1 MATSLKLVFVGLMAT
16 ACTRESVHVKADT
29 TSSVQ
34 QIAVAPETTFVP
46 APSVESETA
55 STTEAHLSVA
65 DSSAPSP
72 LSCTPTTFS
81 SGDTL
86 TLWMWAPHGH
96 YLTVTRSDRIAY
108 FIVYPPVGKKP
119 NYSVMPSDDFANLA
133 TLRLPSDVRAIP
145 YVSGRD
151 TILEPVFGEPG
162 KYLLQMGDNMG
173 TDYGTP
179 PPNCKLTF
187 LKGLQ
192 NCRGEMGR
200 DLY

>member
-1 MATSLKLVFVGLMAT
+1 MATG
-16 ACTRESVHVKADT
+16 CTQESARVKGDSP
-29 TSSVQ
+29 SSTQ

-46 APSVESETA
+46 APSVHGETA

-81 SGDTL
+81 PGDTL
-86 TLWMWAPHGH
+86 TLRMWAPHGH

-108 FIVYPPVGKKP
+108 FIVYPPLERNP
-119 NYSVMPSDDFANLA
+119 NYSLMPSDDFMKLA
-133 TLRLPSDVRAIP
+133 TLRLPADVRAIP
-145 YVSGRD
+145 YVYGRD

-187 LKGLQ
+187 LK
-192 NCRGEMGR
+192 RRPE
-200 DLY
+200 